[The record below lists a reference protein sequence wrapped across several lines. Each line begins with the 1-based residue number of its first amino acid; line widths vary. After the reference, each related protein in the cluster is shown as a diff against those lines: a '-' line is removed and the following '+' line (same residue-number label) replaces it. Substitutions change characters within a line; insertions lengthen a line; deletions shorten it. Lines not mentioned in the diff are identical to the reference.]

1 MMLPAPAH
9 GRFRPLRCGLV
20 ELFLYEAQEFPFR
33 DGRLLLRGDNGS
45 GKSKV
50 LALTLP
56 LLLDA
61 NLSPARMEPDA
72 DPHKRMAWNLLLG
85 DAHEERTG
93 YSWIEFGRTDDDGTT
108 HFVTLGLGVKA
119 VQNRGVVRQWWF
131 VTDQRIGGDLHLVD
145 RTRTVRTRDRLAE
158 AIGDHGTVF
167 DTADRYRRA
176 VDEALFGLHTR
187 YDALVDL
194 LVHLRQPQLSK
205 RPNEQQLARALSES
219 LPPMPE
225 ALIDTVAQS
234 YQALEDEERAVMR
247 LRSSAAAVRA
257 FTSEYVRYA
266 RVAALRATMSPRR
279 AQSDYEGRTRRARD
293 AAVRR
298 ERAEEAL
305 AAAIAAVE
313 DDKTEQ
319 AALAGTRDALRE
331 RRGSDELRAYAASR
345 ELAAAKRENATSAAS
360 AAATA
365 AHAAESAQHARDETR
380 KDAARAAEEVS
391 SARAAATAHAAI
403 AGVELSASDD
413 DPDLVTR
420 EAAAAVRRRRDHL
433 AHLDRTVSARESAA
447 GTRSDAQRTADE
459 AATRLEAEDERMREA
474 QEAAEAAASAWLDRS
489 REHLDRAVLLRGD
502 GLDEALE
509 TATEWAA
516 APDGKTLSVG
526 IATDQPADE
535 APAVS
540 HPAPAPAD
548 GANPLARW
556 ADAVARTR
564 DAELEEE
571 RLAVA
576 HELHRLT
583 PLLDDRADE
592 IARLEAGGVR
602 TPPPPRTRTVDRDG
616 SSGAAFW
623 ECVDV
628 RDGLS
633 AADAA
638 GIEAALEASG
648 VLDAWVSTDGTLTRS
663 DGDVLLR
670 PVPREGPSL
679 ADALVPVE
687 VRGLPTARVDALL
700 RSVALADAPR
710 EGEIAV
716 ATSGAFALG
725 PLVGAWHKPV
735 AEYLGATARESARL
749 ARLAQARVE
758 HEQLLAEQAEWIG
771 RGQRIRDRR
780 DALARERR
788 HLPGDAEVRRT
799 SDAAAAAAT
808 RRSDADRE
816 LSARR
821 AALAAAVEA
830 YRDAA
835 DLVAETAALY
845 GIDLERVGDVRDAL
859 RGLPDAAQRLAS
871 AIRGLG
877 LFGSRLREREA
888 AVARTSD
895 AFAAAE
901 RTAMDAAA
909 EAVTAEHR
917 RDTLEATVGAEAR
930 EIDERLTAV
939 EKRIATLGQQL
950 TAHEEQKQT
959 ASNRR
964 AVAESELTGAESAV
978 TEAASTRDEA
988 SESFRLFAETGL
1000 LALAVPELEI
1010 PDPASTWAPDP
1021 TVRLARRVI
1030 DALGGQDTTEDA
1042 WDAAVGRLRRAY
1054 ETLQAE
1060 LSVQGRQSA
1069 WDQRHAV
1076 TVVTIQHGS
1085 AYVSPELLGTEL
1097 DGELSDRERLLTAKE
1112 RAILETHLI
1121 DEVGAQLHERVRDAM
1136 SQVSRINGELARRP
1150 TRSGLKLRIVW
1161 DPAGGEL
1168 DREGRS
1174 LLQQSAAAW
1183 SPADREAIGEYL
1195 RTRIAAARAEDPE
1208 ASWHERLGR
1217 AFDYRAW
1224 NTFAVQLHQG
1234 RGWRPASGPASSG
1247 ERVLAGSVP
1256 LFAAAASHYASA
1268 ANPHAPRLVLLD
1280 EAFAGVDD
1288 RSRANYLGLLAE
1300 FDLDVVMTSE
1310 REWATYPE
1318 IPGIAI
1324 ANLFRLPGTDA
1335 VHVEHWTW
1343 DGADRERVADPGT
1356 TAIEPASAQSWG
1368 DGALALDELT

>member
-1 MMLPAPAH
+1 MLPAPAR

-20 ELFLYEAQEFPFR
+20 EMFLYEAQEFPFR

-72 DPHKRMAWNLLLG
+72 DPNKRMAWNLLLG

-93 YSWIEFGRTDDDGTT
+93 YSWIEFGRTDDDGTA

-131 VTDQRIGGDLHLVD
+131 VTDQRIGDDLHLVD

-158 AIGDHGTVF
+158 AIGEHGTVF

-266 RVAALRATMSPRR
+266 RVAALRATVSPRR

-293 AAVRR
+293 AAARKD
-298 ERAEEAL
+298 RAEEAL
-305 AAAIAAVE
+305 TAAMAAVE
-313 DDKTEQ
+313 SDRTEQ

-331 RRGSDELRAYAASR
+331 RRGSDELREYAASR

-360 AAATA
+360 AADTA
-365 AHAAESAQHARDETR
+365 GHAAESAQRALDETR
-380 KDAARAAEEVS
+380 RDAARAAEEVS
-391 SARAAATAHAAI
+391 GARAAATAHADI
-403 AGVELSASDD
+403 AGIALPASDD

-420 EAAAAVRRRRDHL
+420 EAAAAVRRRQDHL
-433 AHLDRTVSARESAA
+433 AHLDRTVAERERAA
-447 GTRSDAQRTADE
+447 VARSDAQRTADE
-459 AATRLEAEDERMREA
+459 AATRLETEDERMRRA
-474 QEAAEAAASAWLDRS
+474 QDAAEAAASAWLDRS

-509 TATEWAA
+509 AATEWAA
-516 APDGKTLSVG
+516 APDGRAAAG
-526 IATDQPADE
+526 IGTDEPADE
-535 APAVS
+535 TWAAHDS
-540 HPAPAPAD
+540 APAPAD

-556 ADAVARTR
+556 ADAVSRAR

-571 RLAVA
+571 RLAVER
-576 HELHRLT
+576 ELHRLK
-583 PLLDDRADE
+583 PLIDDHADE

-602 TPPPPRTRTVDRDG
+602 TPPVPRTRTADRDDA
-616 SSGAAFW
+616 SGAAFW

-628 RDGLS
+628 RAGLS
-633 AADAA
+633 PTEAA
-638 GIEAALEASG
+638 GIEAALEVSG
-648 VLDAWVSTDGTLTRS
+648 VLDAWVSADGTLTRS

-670 PVPREGPSL
+670 PAPREGATL
-679 ADALVPVE
+679 ADVLVPVD
-687 VRGLPTARVDALL
+687 VRGLPAARIDALL
-700 RSVALADAPR
+700 RSVALVDAPR

-716 ATSGAFALG
+716 APSGAFALG

-749 ARLAQARVE
+749 ARLAQARAE
-758 HEQLLAEQAEWIG
+758 HELLLAERAEWTG
-771 RGQRIRDRR
+771 RGKRIRDQR

-799 SDAAAAAAT
+799 SDAAAATAA
-808 RRSDADRE
+808 RRADADRE

-821 AALAAAVEA
+821 TALTAAVEA
-830 YRDAA
+830 HQEAVA
-835 DLVAETAALY
+835 LVAETATLY
-845 GIDLERVGDVRDAL
+845 GIDIARIGDVRDAL
-859 RGLPDAAQRLAS
+859 RALPDAVRRLAA
-871 AIRGLG
+871 AITGLG

-888 AVARTSD
+888 AAER
-895 AFAAAE
+895 AAE
-901 RTAMDAAA
+901 AFVTAERQAMDAAA

-930 EIDERLTAV
+930 EIDERLSAV
-939 EKRIATLGQQL
+939 ESRIATLGQQL
-950 TAHEEQKQT
+950 TAHHRRQET
-959 ASNRR
+959 ASNER
-964 AVAESELTGAESAV
+964 AVAENELAGAESAV
-978 TEAASTRDEA
+978 AEAASMRDEA

-1010 PDPASTWAPDP
+1010 PDPASAWAPDP

-1030 DALGGQDTTEDA
+1030 DALGGQDTTADA
-1042 WDAAVGRLRRAY
+1042 WDAAVSRLRRAY

-1085 AYVSPELLGTEL
+1085 EYVSPETLGAEL

-1268 ANPHAPRLVLLD
+1268 ANPHAPRIVLLD

-1343 DGADRERVADPGT
+1343 DGADRERVADPGA
-1356 TAIEPASAQSWG
+1356 TAIEPAPAQTWG